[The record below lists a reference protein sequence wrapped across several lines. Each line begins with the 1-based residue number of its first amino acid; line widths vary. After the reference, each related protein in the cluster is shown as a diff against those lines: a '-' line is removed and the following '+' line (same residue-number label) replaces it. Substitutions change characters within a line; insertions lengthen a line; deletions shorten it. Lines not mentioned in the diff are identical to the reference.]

1 MFCVANQ
8 KLVAVIIGSTLKRK
22 KGNDMTNCKAEKE
35 GNKNMEHH
43 FNVEL
48 AKEYGILEAVLLNNL
63 QFWIEKNRANG
74 TNFYDGNYWTYNS
87 AKAFSELFPYASQK
101 QIRKALQNLIGEGI
115 IQTGNYNKNP
125 YDRTLWYSFTEKG
138 NRIFQNGNTHLPKR
152 ENGNDLEGQ
161 PIPNNKTDNK
171 TDNKLKESKKEE
183 SNNTQNKQVE
193 ISEELKQMQ
202 KEIEQLKAE
211 NEKLKTKKERKPKK
225 QPQSYDEQITEYT
238 ENEELQNA
246 LKAFVQ
252 MRSFIKSPVTAHGL
266 KLLLNK
272 LTKISRND
280 AEKIAIV
287 NNSIENNWKGFYG
300 LKEESSY
307 QKSVQPEKKYDQ
319 NGYESEEELMKMFY
333 GK

>member
-1 MFCVANQ
+1 M
-8 KLVAVIIGSTLKRK
+8 GSREERK
-22 KGNDMTNCKAEKE
+22 ET
-35 GNKNMEHH
+35 KNMEHH

-48 AKEYGILEAVLLNNL
+48 AKEYGILEAIILNNL

-74 TNFYDGNYWTYNS
+74 TNFHDGHYWTYNS

-138 NRIFQNGNTHLPKR
+138 NRIFQTVNIDLPKR

-183 SNNTQNKQVE
+183 SNNTQNQQVE
-193 ISEELKQMQ
+193 NCTSGNEETNALKEKIKCLE
-202 KEIEQLKAE
+202 KEIEVLKD
-211 NEKLKTKKERKPKK
+211 NKKERKPKK
-225 QPQSYDEQITEYT
+225 QTKSYDEQITEYT

-252 MRSFIKSPVTAHGL
+252 MRSCSKKPLTEYGL
-266 KLLLNK
+266 KL
-272 LTKISRND
+272 
-280 AEKIAIV
+280 
-287 NNSIENNWKGFYG
+287 
-300 LKEESSY
+300 
-307 QKSVQPEKKYDQ
+307 
-319 NGYESEEELMKMFY
+319 
-333 GK
+333 

>member
-1 MFCVANQ
+1 ME
-8 KLVAVIIGSTLKRK
+8 SSEERK
-22 KGNDMTNCKAEKE
+22 ET
-35 GNKNMEHH
+35 KNMEHH

-48 AKEYGILEAVLLNNL
+48 AKEYGILEAIILNNL

-74 TNFYDGNYWTYNS
+74 TNFHDGHYWTYNS

-138 NRIFQNGNTHLPKR
+138 NSIFQTVNIDLPKR
-152 ENGNDLEGQ
+152 ENGNDIEGQ

-183 SNNTQNKQVE
+183 SNNTKNQQVE

-211 NEKLKTKKERKPKK
+211 NEKLKTKKAKPKK
-225 QPQSYDEQITEYT
+225 QTKSYDEQIAEYT
-238 ENEELQNA
+238 GNEELQNA

-252 MRSFIKSPVTAHGL
+252 MRAFIKKPLTEYGL

-272 LTKISRND
+272 LSKIGRTD

-287 NNSIENNWKGFYG
+287 NRSVEHNWQGFFEI
-300 LKEESSY
+300 KEETSY
-307 QKSVQPEKKYDQ
+307 QKSSQPEKKYDQ